1 MKMPI
6 SWRFLASR
14 TESRFQT
21 PSLLIAEEGS
31 RISPAE
37 ASVKMEDH
45 HACGYTFS
53 FLKSRG

>member
-1 MKMPI
+1 MPT
-6 SWRFLASR
+6 SWSFLASR

-37 ASVKMEDH
+37 ASLKMEDH
-45 HACGYTFS
+45 HACGYTFF